1 VPLANAN
8 SLTVAVET
16 TSDVSGIESTDTAIE
31 GLAAKIEIAK
41 QKMLEASQVDSTKA
55 STMMQLQNNLS
66 TLNGKFDEE
75 YQKLDEERVATQ
87 ESATT
92 HENLAA
98 SIVGAQAAYN
108 ILYGAL
114 QKSIQFFTSAIDSA
128 NNYQRAIAGLNSTS
142 RAMSDNVDLAT
153 QAAQKL
159 SSDGLMP
166 VTQSATALRN
176 LLAAGFS
183 LPQAIE
189 LMDALK
195 DKLAFNR
202 QGYDNMGDAVVHAT
216 KGIELGNTK
225 MLEATGVNE
234 KMNAMLKEA
243 GVSASNLGN
252 LQESAAA
259 RQAIV
264 NGVLK
269 NAAGNYGDAAKA
281 TDVFGAKQAAAGTA
295 VENLKISLGGIEQL
309 IGGPLIQAFTAFL
322 NGNQKAIIDFGTAAV
337 VATGLGVAIFGVVK
351 AIQAFSLESL
361 IAVATNPLILML
373 TTLSVLAGVVVYNA
387 VDKLQSKV
395 KEMNNGLGAGADATN
410 NLTDSTNQLTASQQ
424 SLADKLQQIDEQ
436 LAKNNRDFMESLATA
451 IQSIEDKA
459 SSLKEQIDQENTTF
473 ANSQAKNLDTFT
485 KTQDSMTDAHQ
496 KRVDTIQ
503 KQLDQQTALGKWADQ
518 TKLADLQQQ
527 LSDENDQYNQQL
539 SDQQATYNQSVADAK
554 QAHNEKVTDLQNQL
568 DQENALLKKHAA
580 DVAAVQNVTMLDTID
595 KIKQTHDDQ
604 IAALDDQRQKAIQSA
619 QQTVNGINNAYTT
632 GLSSA
637 NGGLAT
643 IGSTLGNSMGSAFKS
658 ALESSLKDTGKS
670 IVNFLGSAVTFIK
683 DGFDPSKSKESLSQ
697 IWNDA
702 LKNPA
707 FHLAAGGP
715 VMAGQPYLV
724 GDNPDGSINDTTEL
738 FVPSQSGTVVPA
750 GQTRSLLGSAS
761 GGQGVTIHQ
770 TNHIY
775 NQVDMDAA
783 NVELGWKL
791 VNA

>member
-1 VPLANAN
+1 MPLANSN
-8 SLTVAVET
+8 NLTVAVET
-16 TSDVSGIESTDTAIE
+16 TSDVSGINSTNTAIE

-41 QKMLEASQVDSTKA
+41 QKMLEASQADSTKS

-75 YQKLDEERVATQ
+75 YQKLDENNQATEEAATKTQ
-87 ESATT
+87 SLSAAVI
-92 HENLAA
+92 L
-98 SIVGAQAAYN
+98 GQAAYN
-108 ILYGAL
+108 ALYGVL
-114 QKSIQFFTSAIDSA
+114 QKGVQFFTSAIDSA

-142 RAMSDNVDLAT
+142 KAMGDSVDQAT

-166 VTQSATALRN
+166 VTQSATSLRN
-176 LLAAGFS
+176 LLASGFS
-183 LPQAIE
+183 LPQAIQ

-202 QGYDNMGDAVVHAT
+202 QGYADMGTAVVNAT
-216 KGIELGNTK
+216 KGIELGNTR
-225 MLEATGVNE
+225 MLESTGINE
-234 KMNAMLKEA
+234 KMNAMLKQY
-243 GVSASNLGN
+243 GVNASALGN

-264 NGVLK
+264 NGVTA

-281 TDVFGAKQAAAGTA
+281 TDVFSAKQAAAGTA

-309 IGGPLIQAFTAFL
+309 IGGPLIQAFTTFL
-322 NGNQKAIIDFGTAAV
+322 NGNQKAIIDFGTAAL

-361 IAVATNPLILML
+361 IAAATNPLILVL
-373 TTLSVLAGVVVYNA
+373 TTLSILAGVVVYNA
-387 VDKLQSKV
+387 IDKLQSKV
-395 KEMNNGLGAGADATN
+395 KEMNNGLGASSDATN
-410 NLTDSTNQLTASQQ
+410 NLTNSTNQLTSAQQ
-424 SLADKLQQIDEQ
+424 SLADKMQQIDEQ
-436 LAKNNRDFMESLATA
+436 LAKTNRDYQESLASA
-451 IQSIEDKA
+451 IQGIQDKV
-459 SSLKEQIDQENTTF
+459 SSLNEQIGQENTTF

-503 KQLDQQTALGKWADQ
+503 KQLDHETALGKWADQ

-554 QAHNEKVTDLQNQL
+554 QAHNEKLADLQKQL
-568 DQENALLKKHAA
+568 DDENALLKKHAA
-580 DVAAVQNVTMLDTID
+580 DVATVENVTMLDQID

-604 IAALDDQRQKAIQSA
+604 IAALDDQKQKAIQSA
-619 QQTVNGINNAYTT
+619 QQTVDGINNAYTT
-632 GLSSA
+632 GLSGA
-637 NGGLAT
+637 QGGLAT
-643 IGSTLGNSMGSAFKS
+643 IGTTLGNSMGSALKS
-658 ALESSLKDTGKS
+658 ALESSLKDTGTS

-683 DGFDPSKSKESLSQ
+683 NGFDPSKNKESLSQ
-697 IWNDA
+697 VWSDA

-715 VMAGQPYLV
+715 AMAGQPYLV
-724 GDNPDGSINDTTEL
+724 GDNPDGSINSTTEL
-738 FVPSQSGTVVPA
+738 FVPNQSGTVIPA
-750 GQTRSLLGSAS
+750 AQTRSLLGGAS
-761 GGQGVTIHQ
+761 GGKGVTINQ

-783 NVELGWKL
+783 NLELGWRL